1 MVYGFNRWRSA
12 AMVVLGC
19 ATTAMVGVVDGHA
32 ADLAV
37 QAAPVVKA
45 PPPAAPLS
53 WQGFHIGAVA
63 GAVFSDSSVTPQVA
77 GGFLTNP
84 NLGIY
89 QAQYNNA
96 LGGSSTGFTIGG
108 TIGYDW
114 QAPAGNAAAWVF
126 GLEADLSYAGSGT
139 SGTALTA
146 SMITPGQFLT
156 KSYSIDGSWFGTAR
170 ARLGYAAGPTLFYV
184 TGGLAVASSG
194 ADVTIR
200 DSLGLYSWTGST
212 SGTRWGWTLGG
223 GAEMRLDAHW
233 SVKAEY
239 LYVNLGSS
247 SFTVNA
253 AASNPIPTYTLNAN
267 ADYAFNVVRAGIN
280 YRF

>member
-1 MVYGFNRWRSA
+1 MIFGFNRWRSA

-19 ATTAMVGVVDGHA
+19 ATTAMGGVADGHA
-32 ADLAV
+32 ADLA

-45 PPPAAPLS
+45 SPPAAPLS

-77 GGFLTNP
+77 GSFLTHSSA
-84 NLGIY
+84 GIY
-89 QAQYNNA
+89 QAEYNTP
-96 LGGSSTGFTIGG
+96 LGGSSTGFTIGA

-114 QAPAGNAAAWVF
+114 QFPAGNAAAWVL
-126 GLEADLSYAGSGT
+126 GLEADLSYARTGT
-139 SGTALTA
+139 SGTVLTPF
-146 SMITPGQFLT
+146 INTVGQVLT

-170 ARLGYAAGPTLFYV
+170 ARLGYAAGQTLFYV

-194 ADVTIR
+194 ADVAIC
-200 DSLGLYSWTGST
+200 DAGSFFWTGST

-253 AASNPIPTYTLNAN
+253 AASNPNPSYTMNGN